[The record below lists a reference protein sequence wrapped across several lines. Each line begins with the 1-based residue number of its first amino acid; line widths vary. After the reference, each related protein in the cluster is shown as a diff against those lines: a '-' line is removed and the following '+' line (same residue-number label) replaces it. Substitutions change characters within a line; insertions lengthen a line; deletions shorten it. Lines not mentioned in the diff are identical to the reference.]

1 MSRFHMHVAVD
12 DLEPSVVF
20 YSALFGAQPNV
31 LKPDYAKWQLE
42 DPKINFAVSTRGA
55 KAGLDHV
62 GIQAE
67 SAEEL
72 EAIEARLT
80 AAGIKGL
87 EQKETT
93 CCYAKS
99 DKYWTVDPQGIAW
112 EAFHSLGNAPVYGE
126 SPAEQLEG
134 SCCTPDVSSCC
145 G

>member
-12 DLEPSVVF
+12 DLEASIAF
-20 YSALFGAQPNV
+20 YGALFGAEPSV
-31 LKPDYAKWQLE
+31 LKADYAKWQLE

-55 KAGLDHV
+55 KPGLDHV
-62 GIQAE
+62 GIQAD

-72 EAIEARLT
+72 KAIEARLD

-87 EQKETT
+87 EQKATT

-112 EAFHSLGNAPVYGE
+112 ESFHSLNSAPIYGE
-126 SPAEQLEG
+126 PVVETLEG

-145 G
+145 